1 MKTLKKCFEILS
13 VQERKK
19 AYFLLLMIVFMA
31 LIEMLGVASILPF
44 VAVITNPELI
54 ETNTF
59 LSYFY
64 QSSKKFGISNIEDFI
79 FSFGVVV
86 LCLLIFS
93 IFFKALTTYA
103 QTRFVLMREYSLGRR
118 LVEGYLH
125 QPYEW
130 FLSKNSA
137 ELGKNI
143 LSQISQVTQGPLLNV
158 MNLIAQSAV
167 AIALI
172 TLTVFT
178 DPWLAASVALVFSFS
193 YSLIYIFTKSL
204 LTKKG
209 SESLEV
215 NKLRFTAVNEAFGA
229 AKEVK
234 IGGLEKFFIKR
245 FSEPAKIFASNSAFS
260 NILGVMPRYLLEAI
274 AFGGLIFLVLIM
286 MSRGDNF
293 NSIAPKLAL
302 YAFVGYRLLP
312 AFQGIYYAT
321 SSIRYSHSI
330 LDSLHKDL
338 MNLSSYP
345 MAKTKTKTSSMIL
358 ANSIKLKNIKFSY
371 PGGKR
376 TSLENISLIIP
387 AFSKVGIVGSTG
399 SGKTTMVDVILGLLD
414 PQAGE
419 LIVDDSAITNINKR
433 SWQKSIGYVPQQIY
447 LADDTVASN
456 IAFGVETKHIDQKL
470 IEKASK
476 MANLHDFVTSELPKN
491 YNTIIGERGIRLS
504 GGQRQ
509 RIGIARALYQ
519 DPKILIL
526 DEATSSLDNLTENMV
541 MEAMNN
547 LGNKITTIIIAHRLS
562 TVKKCDQIYLLN
574 KGRIEA
580 QGTFEDLLIT
590 NKNFKKM
597 ASI

>member
-79 FSFGVVV
+79 FFFGVVV

-93 IFFKALTTYA
+93 IFFKALTIYA

-118 LVEGYLH
+118 LIEGYLH

-137 ELGKNI
+137 ELGKNV
-143 LSQISQVTQGPLLNV
+143 LSQISLVTQGPLLNV

-204 LTKKG
+204 LKKKG

-260 NILGVMPRYLLEAI
+260 NILGGMPRYLLEAI
-274 AFGGLIFLVLIM
+274 AFGGMIFLVLIM

>member
-79 FSFGVVV
+79 FFFGVVV

-93 IFFKALTTYA
+93 IFFKALTIYA

-118 LVEGYLH
+118 LIEGYLH

-137 ELGKNI
+137 ELGKNV
-143 LSQISQVTQGPLLNV
+143 LSQISLVTQGPLLNV

>member
-79 FSFGVVV
+79 FFFGVVV

-93 IFFKALTTYA
+93 IFFKALTIYA

-118 LVEGYLH
+118 LIEGYLH

-137 ELGKNI
+137 ELGKNV
-143 LSQISQVTQGPLLNV
+143 LSQISLVTQGPLLNV

-376 TSLENISLIIP
+376 TSLENISLTIP

>member
-1 MKTLKKCFEILS
+1 
-13 VQERKK
+13 
-19 AYFLLLMIVFMA
+19 
-31 LIEMLGVASILPF
+31 
-44 VAVITNPELI
+44 
-54 ETNTF
+54 
-59 LSYFY
+59 
-64 QSSKKFGISNIEDFI
+64 
-79 FSFGVVV
+79 
-86 LCLLIFS
+86 
-93 IFFKALTTYA
+93 
-103 QTRFVLMREYSLGRR
+103 MREYSLGRR
-118 LVEGYLH
+118 LIEGYLH

-137 ELGKNI
+137 ELGKNV
-143 LSQISQVTQGPLLNV
+143 LSQISLVTQGPLLNV

>member
-1 MKTLKKCFEILS
+1 M
-13 VQERKK
+13 
-19 AYFLLLMIVFMA
+19 
-31 LIEMLGVASILPF
+31 
-44 VAVITNPELI
+44 
-54 ETNTF
+54 
-59 LSYFY
+59 
-64 QSSKKFGISNIEDFI
+64 
-79 FSFGVVV
+79 
-86 LCLLIFS
+86 
-93 IFFKALTTYA
+93 
-103 QTRFVLMREYSLGRR
+103 
-118 LVEGYLH
+118 
-125 QPYEW
+125 
-130 FLSKNSA
+130 
-137 ELGKNI
+137 
-143 LSQISQVTQGPLLNV
+143 
-158 MNLIAQSAV
+158 
-167 AIALI
+167 
-172 TLTVFT
+172 
-178 DPWLAASVALVFSFS
+178 
-193 YSLIYIFTKSL
+193 
-204 LTKKG
+204 
-209 SESLEV
+209 
-215 NKLRFTAVNEAFGA
+215 RFTAVNEAFGA

-260 NILGVMPRYLLEAI
+260 NILGGMPRYLLEAI
-274 AFGGLIFLVLIM
+274 AFGGMIFLVLIM

-371 PGGKR
+371 PDGKR
-376 TSLENISLIIP
+376 TSLENISLTIP

-491 YNTIIGERGIRLS
+491 YNKLTIRHMI
-504 GGQRQ
+504 
-509 RIGIARALYQ
+509 
-519 DPKILIL
+519 
-526 DEATSSLDNLTENMV
+526 
-541 MEAMNN
+541 
-547 LGNKITTIIIAHRLS
+547 
-562 TVKKCDQIYLLN
+562 
-574 KGRIEA
+574 
-580 QGTFEDLLIT
+580 
-590 NKNFKKM
+590 
-597 ASI
+597 

>member
-1 MKTLKKCFEILS
+1 
-13 VQERKK
+13 
-19 AYFLLLMIVFMA
+19 
-31 LIEMLGVASILPF
+31 
-44 VAVITNPELI
+44 
-54 ETNTF
+54 
-59 LSYFY
+59 
-64 QSSKKFGISNIEDFI
+64 
-79 FSFGVVV
+79 
-86 LCLLIFS
+86 
-93 IFFKALTTYA
+93 
-103 QTRFVLMREYSLGRR
+103 
-118 LVEGYLH
+118 
-125 QPYEW
+125 
-130 FLSKNSA
+130 
-137 ELGKNI
+137 
-143 LSQISQVTQGPLLNV
+143 
-158 MNLIAQSAV
+158 
-167 AIALI
+167 
-172 TLTVFT
+172 
-178 DPWLAASVALVFSFS
+178 
-193 YSLIYIFTKSL
+193 
-204 LTKKG
+204 
-209 SESLEV
+209 
-215 NKLRFTAVNEAFGA
+215 
-229 AKEVK
+229 
-234 IGGLEKFFIKR
+234 
-245 FSEPAKIFASNSAFS
+245 
-260 NILGVMPRYLLEAI
+260 
-274 AFGGLIFLVLIM
+274 

>member
-31 LIEMLGVASILPF
+31 LIDMLGVASILPF

-79 FSFGVVV
+79 FFFGVVV

-93 IFFKALTTYA
+93 IFFKALTIYA

-118 LVEGYLH
+118 LIEGYLH

-137 ELGKNI
+137 ELGKNV
-143 LSQISQVTQGPLLNV
+143 LSQISLVTQGPLLNV

-274 AFGGLIFLVLIM
+274 AFGGMIFLVLIM